1 MLFSKNQRIGSDV
14 VDTTTILRGAKTKT
28 KKTKKTGSDG
38 CLIFKIQKFGAEE
51 DLWTYAT

>member
-1 MLFSKNQRIGSDV
+1 MLLIQPPFSQGQKQ
-14 VDTTTILRGAKTKT
+14 KT
-28 KKTKKTGSDG
+28 KKNKKTGSDG